1 MRYLLDCFREAWKE
15 ARPGGCK
22 KAAECLFEQN
32 LYFELH
38 CWTLIFRLQRLDYYF
53 STSEKPILFVK
64 ATMSIQR
71 NSEGDGPNN
80 GRASQATILS
90 RSQRTG
96 REAATSEKAR
106 ARMKRAREGQ
116 IVRR

>member
-32 LYFELH
+32 LYSNSTAGFLS
-38 CWTLIFRLQRLDYYF
+38 FDF
-53 STSEKPILFVK
+53 SDSIITFQPAKSSPPILFAK

-71 NSEGDGPNN
+71 NSEGDGQTMGELHKQPSCRVHK
-80 GRASQATILS
+80 GRDAKRRRAKK
-90 RSQRTG
+90 RG
-96 REAATSEKAR
+96 RE
-106 ARMKRAREGQ
+106 
-116 IVRR
+116 